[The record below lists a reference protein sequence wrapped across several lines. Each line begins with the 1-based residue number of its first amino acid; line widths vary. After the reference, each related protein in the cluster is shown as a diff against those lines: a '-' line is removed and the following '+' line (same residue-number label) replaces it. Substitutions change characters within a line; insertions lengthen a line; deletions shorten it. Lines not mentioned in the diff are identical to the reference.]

1 MLNYLAMMANG
12 NGDGITLIIIMAV
25 FLVLILV
32 TSYLPQ
38 KKRQKQMM
46 DMLSN
51 LTVGN
56 EIVTIGGMVGKIS
69 AIEESGLLIINVGT
83 EESPTYIKV
92 DKVAIHSVAKKAKV
106 AESAVVEEKEEAT
119 QTEEK

>member
-92 DKVAIHSVAKKAKV
+92 DKVAIHSVAKKSEV